1 MRQMKSCILMAF
13 LYICFTW

>member
-1 MRQMKSCILMAF
+1 MKSCILMAF

>member
-1 MRQMKSCILMAF
+1 MKSCILMVF